1 MEDINLAEALQI
13 TINCML
19 IVFMVLVILMGLVSL
34 FKYLPQTEIRTK
46 SHKVKKDK
54 YVSFD
59 EMDDDMKVA
68 ALVAT
73 INYKEQTN
81 KEVKLKSIRRI

>member
-19 IVFMVLVILMGLVSL
+19 IVFIVLVILMGLVSL
-34 FKYLPQTEIRTK
+34 FKYLPETKIRTH

-54 YVSFD
+54 YVSFC
-59 EMDDDMKVA
+59 EMDEDMKVA

-73 INYKEQTN
+73 IKYKEETK